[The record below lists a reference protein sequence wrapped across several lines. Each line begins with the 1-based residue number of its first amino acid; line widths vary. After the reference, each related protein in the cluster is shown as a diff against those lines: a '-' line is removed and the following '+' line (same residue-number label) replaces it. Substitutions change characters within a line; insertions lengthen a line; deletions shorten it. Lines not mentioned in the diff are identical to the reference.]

1 MHSDTQ
7 VPNTHNH
14 GSLSFSQGMFAIGEH
29 KTIFSRIRAASF
41 RRWCFLLLQYGYLH
55 NGLQSFSQGPEC
67 GLWIF
72 LDIIP
77 CTNFLYLTY
86 CKTVLSEYILRKWI
100 ILANILGMGIQHLS
114 LNRDG
119 PDLVA
124 VFINRPYS
132 CALYFEHQPVALYL
146 ELYNIRSAQSLN
158 DCLIRPSHYCSQWRQ
173 FYF

>member
-41 RRWCFLLLQYGYLH
+41 RRWCFLLSQYGYLH

-77 CTNFLYLTY
+77 CTNFF
-86 CKTVLSEYILRKWI
+86 VLNLLQDGTFRVYPQKMDHPSEYPRNGNTTSVLKPWRTRSSGRIYQSAL
-100 ILANILGMGIQHLS
+100 LM
-114 LNRDG
+114 
-119 PDLVA
+119 
-124 VFINRPYS
+124 
-132 CALYFEHQPVALYL
+132 CALLRAPT
-146 ELYNIRSAQSLN
+146 
-158 DCLIRPSHYCSQWRQ
+158 CSTLFRII
-173 FYF
+173 